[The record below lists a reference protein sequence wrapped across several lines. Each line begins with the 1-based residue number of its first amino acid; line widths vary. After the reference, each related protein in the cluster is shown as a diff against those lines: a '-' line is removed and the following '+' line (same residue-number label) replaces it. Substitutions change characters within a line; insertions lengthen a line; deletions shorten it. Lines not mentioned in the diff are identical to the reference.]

1 MKVSG
6 APVVAGISPNI
17 GRMDHLDRN
26 SPAKPSPMLNG
37 GDLASRSI
45 DIKPRISEEKPDKAK
60 PWELME
66 VLNPQQFRVATMPET
81 PDQATKV
88 VRLLYTNSGV
98 GLLALGSNAIQRLW
112 KWNRNEQ
119 NPSGKATASV
129 VPQHWQPNSGL
140 VMAND
145 TGEANPEE
153 SVPCIALSKNDSYV
167 MSACGG
173 KVSLFNMMTFK
184 VMTTFMPPPPAST
197 FLAFHPQDNN
207 IIAIGMEDST
217 IHIYNVRVDEVK
229 TRLKGHQKRITG
241 LAFSNSLHILVSSG
255 ADAQLCVWANDTWEK
270 KKTVAIQMP
279 AGKTPSGDTRVQFN
293 SDQSRLLV
301 VHETQLAI
309 YDASKMERIYQ
320 WIPQGTLSA
329 PISHASYSCNSQL
342 VFAAFTD
349 GNVAVFDADN
359 LRLRCRIA
367 SSAYMPSTAINSN
380 PAIYPYVVAA
390 HPQEPNQFAVGLS
403 DGSVKVMEPL
413 ESEGK
418 WGTPAPVENG
428 VANGR
433 TSASSATSN
442 QATDQNKR

>member
-1 MKVSG
+1 
-6 APVVAGISPNI
+6 
-17 GRMDHLDRN
+17 
-26 SPAKPSPMLNG
+26 
-37 GDLASRSI
+37 
-45 DIKPRISEEKPDKAK
+45 
-60 PWELME
+60 
-66 VLNPQQFRVATMPET
+66 
-81 PDQATKV
+81 
-88 VRLLYTNSGV
+88 
-98 GLLALGSNAIQRLW
+98 
-112 KWNRNEQ
+112 
-119 NPSGKATASV
+119 
-129 VPQHWQPNSGL
+129 
-140 VMAND
+140 MAND

-367 SSAYMPSTAINSN
+367 SSAYMSSTAINSN